1 MKIKRII
8 SGVLSLALSITLLVT
23 VNAEELKFTDVP
35 MDAWYYNDV
44 KNAVSMGLVNGKTET
59 TYCPDDNLTYAE
71 TFKLAACMHQ
81 LATKGTVTLKNGDPW
96 YAEYME
102 YCYFNSMFGPDT
114 PINFDSL
121 DVNTKI
127 SRSGY
132 MSIFANALPLD
143 MLPVINYVPDGAIPD
158 VPMSAIYS
166 GGVYR
171 LYRAGILQ
179 GSDAEH
185 NCKPYDNIKRSE
197 VAAILTRMMD
207 KTKRVRF
214 DMGTPESTE
223 PLTLTE
229 QPKFQS
235 TGSDGIYSAT
245 VKVKG
250 GKAPYNYTWQVM
262 EDAWFDISV
271 LIAEKP
277 SIATLLTDYSKDTI
291 TADFSESES
300 GALLFRCKVVDS
312 LGNTVITDSVPLVIK
327 KAENKE
333 EVKEEEVKE
342 EAPEKSIIKV
352 TVSGTQFT
360 HKTGTITKVG
370 VQAEGGTRPYTYRWQ
385 RLTDGEWK
393 NHSSGSIL
401 PDGTFD
407 PSFELTDSSIKTPGE
422 EFIIKCVV
430 TDKDRNVGESEAVTI
445 TTAGFFLEKE
455 LPDFTDMCVGKDVTL
470 SVKVTGGKEPYT
482 YKWYF
487 GEFVIPTKSYT
498 ASPKFGN
505 TPEVTFTMSGDYLP
519 KSDNM
524 LTSFKCEIT
533 DADGNMLLTSTG
545 VKDATP
551 KDMPLSIITQPVRKT
566 TPRYGGYLEFD
577 IDIYGGKQP
586 YSYEWFYESR
596 YKNNVSEISLNTLP
610 QTEVSRFKSEI
621 SIKLNESA
629 TLLGK
634 EIYCVVTDA
643 AGTTVKS
650 EKIAV
655 CPDFLMVKLESKNEI
670 EGVGT
675 EYVGTVISGEVTAGD
690 KIGFSGFFDG
700 KHEYI
705 SFTVERVTMFGKNL
719 DKAAS
724 GDRVGLR
731 ASKIKTYESQ
741 EKMKEVIGES
751 EYKTQNL
758 AFEAKS
764 TALEV
769 TVSNDIY
776 STTPG
781 NRVLLTAYVNGG
793 SETYKKL
800 EWFKEVDGEWVYIE
814 RDTSGIWK
822 EKGYLMQYAYY
833 GEKEPTSFKAKCIIT
848 DSYGNT
854 AESNIVTLVTSDIG
868 FETALEAET
877 DVTVGETVTFSVKPK
892 GGTAPYTYKW
902 YIHSQKNNNSVS
914 SFEYLE
920 NNAKCTGHDTD
931 TVTFDVLAR
940 YVTTKG
946 DEGYKITL
954 ACQVTDATGAYAT
967 ATTVLK

>member
-1 MKIKRII
+1 MKKF
-8 SGVLSLALSITLLVT
+8 LSLILALSLCLAMVGIISA
-23 VNAEELKFTDVP
+23 AEFKFTDVNVS
-35 MDAWYYNDV
+35 DWFYNDV
-44 KNAVSMGLVNGKTET
+44 KGAVEMGLINGKSETE
-59 TYCPDDNLTYAE
+59 YKPNDNLTYAE
-71 TFKLAACMHQ
+71 AIKLAACMNQ
-81 LATKGTVTLKNGDPW
+81 LYNDGIVTLKNGDPW
-96 YAEYME
+96 YQSYVD
-102 YCYFNSMFGPDT
+102 YCVDNGIIDKYYDYNEKAT
-114 PINFDSL
+114 
-121 DVNTKI
+121 
-127 SRSGY
+127 RSGY
-132 MSIFANALPLD
+132 MVIFAHALPD
-143 MLPVINYVPDGAIPD
+143 EALPKINNVPDNSIPD
-158 VPMSAIYS
+158 VPSTASYAPA
-166 GGVYR
+166 VYK

-207 KTKRVRF
+207 ETKRVRF
-214 DMGTPESTE
+214 DM
-223 PLTLTE
+223 
-229 QPKFQS
+229 
-235 TGSDGIYSAT
+235 AT
-245 VKVKG
+245 
-250 GKAPYNYTWQVM
+250 
-262 EDAWFDISV
+262 
-271 LIAEKP
+271 
-277 SIATLLTDYSKDTI
+277 
-291 TADFSESES
+291 SE
-300 GALLFRCKVVDS
+300 
-312 LGNTVITDSVPLVIK
+312 
-327 KAENKE
+327 
-333 EVKEEEVKE
+333 
-342 EAPEKSIIKV
+342 SIIKV

-360 HKTGTITKVG
+360 HKIGTITKVG

-407 PSFELTDSSIKTPGE
+407 PSFELTDSSIKAPGE

-445 TTAGFFLEKE
+445 TTAGFVFEKE

-505 TPEVTFTMSGDYLP
+505 TPEVTFIMSGDYLP

-545 VKDATP
+545 VKDTTP

-577 IDIYGGKQP
+577 IDVHGGKQP

-596 YKNNVSEISLNTLP
+596 YRNNVSEISLNTLP
-610 QTEVSRFKSEI
+610 QTEVSRFNSEI

-634 EIYCVVTDA
+634 EIFCVVTDA
-643 AGTTVKS
+643 EGASIRS
-650 EKIAV
+650 EKVAV
-655 CPDFLMVKLESKNEI
+655 CPDFLMIKLEDKTEI

-675 EYVGTVISGEVTAGD
+675 EYVGTVISGKVTAGD
-690 KIGFSGFFDG
+690 KIGFCGFFDG
-700 KHEYI
+700 KHEYV
-705 SFTVERVTMFGKNL
+705 SFTVERITMFGKNL

-758 AFEAKS
+758 AFKAIP
-764 TALEV
+764 TTLEV
-769 TVSNDIY
+769 TVSSDRY

-781 NRVLLTAYVNGG
+781 KYTHINAYINGG

-800 EWFKEVDGEWVYIE
+800 EWFKEVDGEWKSMGSVK
-814 RDTSGIWK
+814 SGAQK
-822 EKGYLMQYAYY
+822 EKGYLMQFVFN
-833 GEKEPTSFKAKCIIT
+833 GENEPASYRAKCIVT

-877 DVTVGETVTFSVKPK
+877 DVTVGKTVTFSVKPK

-902 YIHSQKNNNSVS
+902 YIHSKKNDNSVS
-914 SFEYLE
+914 SYEYLE
-920 NNAKCTGHDTD
+920 NNVKCTGHDTD
-931 TVTFDVLAR
+931 TVTFEVLER

-946 DEGYKITL
+946 TDGYKITL
-954 ACQVTDATGAYAT
+954 ACQVTDVTGAYAT

>member
-1 MKIKRII
+1 MKKI
-8 SGVLSLALSITLLVT
+8 LSIVFAAVMCLAT
-23 VNAEELKFTDVP
+23 VSIVFAAEFTFTDVP
-35 MDAWYYNDV
+35 ESEWYYADV
-44 KNAVSMGLVNGKTET
+44 KNAVELGLINGKTET

-71 TFKLAACMHQ
+71 AIKLAACMHQ
-81 LATKGTVTLKNGDPW
+81 LYKEGQVLIVPGGDPW
-96 YAEYME
+96 YQIYVD
-102 YCYFNSMFGPDT
+102 YCKSVGVITADCSYNEKAT
-114 PINFDSL
+114 
-121 DVNTKI
+121 
-127 SRSGY
+127 RSGY
-132 MSIFANALPLD
+132 MEIFANALPDSALKA
-143 MLPVINYVPDGAIPD
+143 INNVPDNSIPD
-158 VPMSAIYS
+158 VPSTASYAPA
-166 GGVYR
+166 VYK

-207 KTKRVRF
+207 ETKRVRF
-214 DMGTPESTE
+214 DM
-223 PLTLTE
+223 
-229 QPKFQS
+229 
-235 TGSDGIYSAT
+235 AT
-245 VKVKG
+245 
-250 GKAPYNYTWQVM
+250 
-262 EDAWFDISV
+262 
-271 LIAEKP
+271 
-277 SIATLLTDYSKDTI
+277 
-291 TADFSESES
+291 SE
-300 GALLFRCKVVDS
+300 
-312 LGNTVITDSVPLVIK
+312 
-327 KAENKE
+327 
-333 EVKEEEVKE
+333 
-342 EAPEKSIIKV
+342 SIIKV
-352 TVSGTQFT
+352 TVSGTHFT
-360 HKTGTITKVG
+360 HNTGTITKVG

-422 EFIIKCVV
+422 KFIIKCVV

-445 TTAGFFLEKE
+445 TTAGFVFEKE

-470 SVKVTGGKEPYT
+470 SVKVAGGKEPYT

-505 TPEVTFTMSGDYLP
+505 TPEVTFIMSGDYLP

-545 VKDATP
+545 VKDTTP

-577 IDIYGGKQP
+577 IDVHGGKQP

-596 YKNNVSEISLNTLP
+596 YRNNVSEISLNTLP
-610 QTEVSRFKSEI
+610 QTEVSRFNSEI

-634 EIYCVVTDA
+634 EIFCVVKDA
-643 AGTTVKS
+643 EGASIRS
-650 EKIAV
+650 EKVAV
-655 CPDFLMVKLESKNEI
+655 CPDFLMIKLEDKTEI

-690 KIGFSGFFDG
+690 KIGFCGFFDG
-700 KHEYI
+700 KHEYV
-705 SFTVERVTMFGKNL
+705 SFTVERITMFGKNL

-758 AFEAKS
+758 AFKAIP
-764 TALEV
+764 TTLEV
-769 TVSNDIY
+769 TVSSDRY

-781 NRVLLTAYVNGG
+781 KYTHINAYINGG

-800 EWFKEVDGEWVYIE
+800 EWFKEVDGE
-814 RDTSGIWK
+814 
-822 EKGYLMQYAYY
+822 
-833 GEKEPTSFKAKCIIT
+833 
-848 DSYGNT
+848 
-854 AESNIVTLVTSDIG
+854 
-868 FETALEAET
+868 
-877 DVTVGETVTFSVKPK
+877 
-892 GGTAPYTYKW
+892 
-902 YIHSQKNNNSVS
+902 
-914 SFEYLE
+914 
-920 NNAKCTGHDTD
+920 
-931 TVTFDVLAR
+931 
-940 YVTTKG
+940 
-946 DEGYKITL
+946 
-954 ACQVTDATGAYAT
+954 
-967 ATTVLK
+967 

>member
-1 MKIKRII
+1 MKK
-8 SGVLSLALSITLLVT
+8 LLSIIFALTIILAISST
-23 VNAEELKFTDVP
+23 VSAEYSNPFVDVP
-35 MDAWYYNDV
+35 EDEWYYDEV
-44 KNAVSMGLVNGKTET
+44 VEAFYTGIINGKTATEFK
-59 TYCPDDNLTYAE
+59 PDDFLTYAE
-71 TFKLAACMHQ
+71 AVKLAACMHQ
-81 LATKGTVTLKNGDPW
+81 LYNDGSVSLKNGNPW
-96 YAEYME
+96 YQTYVD
-102 YCYFNSMFGPDT
+102 YCVDNGIIEKDYNYDDYAT
-114 PINFDSL
+114 
-121 DVNTKI
+121 
-127 SRSGY
+127 RAGY
-132 MSIFANALPLD
+132 MVIFANALPDEALEK
-143 MLPVINYVPDGAIPD
+143 INNVPDNSIPD
-158 VPMSAIYS
+158 VPMTRAYS
-166 GGVYR
+166 KAVYK

-185 NCKPYDNIKRSE
+185 NCKPLDNIKRSE
-197 VAAILTRMMD
+197 VAAILSRMMD
-207 KTKRVRF
+207 ETKRV
-214 DMGTPESTE
+214 
-223 PLTLTE
+223 
-229 QPKFQS
+229 KFS
-235 TGSDGIYSAT
+235 
-245 VKVKG
+245 
-250 GKAPYNYTWQVM
+250 M
-262 EDAWFDISV
+262 ETT
-271 LIAEKP
+271 AEKNETEEP
-277 SIATLLTDYSKDTI
+277 RFEIPKDAEI
-291 TADFSESES
+291 LPEVPEEP
-300 GALLFRCKVVDS
+300 KVE
-312 LGNTVITDSVPLVIK
+312 T
-327 KAENKE
+327 KE
-333 EVKEEEVKE
+333 ET
-342 EAPEKSIIKV
+342 PEKSIIKV

-360 HKTGTITKVG
+360 HKIGTITKVG

-505 TPEVTFTMSGDYLP
+505 TPEVTFIMSGDYLP

-545 VKDATP
+545 VKDTTP

-577 IDIYGGKQP
+577 IDVYGGKQP

-596 YKNNVSEISLNTLP
+596 YKNNVSEISLKTLP
-610 QTEVSRFKSEI
+610 QTAVSRFNSEI

-643 AGTTVKS
+643 QGASIRS
-650 EKIAV
+650 EKVAV
-655 CPDFLMVKLESKNEI
+655 CPDFLMIKLEDKTEI

-690 KIGFSGFFDG
+690 KIGFCGFFDG
-700 KHEYI
+700 KHEYV
-705 SFTVERVTMFGKNL
+705 SFTVERITMFGKNL
-719 DKAAS
+719 DNATS

-758 AFEAKS
+758 AFKAIP
-764 TALEV
+764 TTLEV
-769 TVSNDIY
+769 TVS
-776 STTPG
+776 
-781 NRVLLTAYVNGG
+781 
-793 SETYKKL
+793 
-800 EWFKEVDGEWVYIE
+800 
-814 RDTSGIWK
+814 
-822 EKGYLMQYAYY
+822 
-833 GEKEPTSFKAKCIIT
+833 
-848 DSYGNT
+848 
-854 AESNIVTLVTSDIG
+854 SD
-868 FETALEAET
+868 
-877 DVTVGETVTFSVKPK
+877 
-892 GGTAPYTYKW
+892 
-902 YIHSQKNNNSVS
+902 
-914 SFEYLE
+914 
-920 NNAKCTGHDTD
+920 
-931 TVTFDVLAR
+931 
-940 YVTTKG
+940 
-946 DEGYKITL
+946 
-954 ACQVTDATGAYAT
+954 
-967 ATTVLK
+967 